1 MAGPGGHGT
10 GPGMMGSFGGEAYV
24 GLELSPEQRNKIAE
38 IQQAT
43 AKEQWQLMGAMHEQG
58 YRMHG
63 IAGPGAFDEA
73 AARKSFDAMTET
85 RKAMFE
91 MQVEARKKRRRG
103 ADAATAR
110 AAASIRGAPTDS
122 ARRANRRAAS
132 AAPRRSAPRAA
143 RLTARL
149 RTPSPRRCQHVL
161 TAASKSRDPSA
172 TASCFRVVTPGRRE
186 PAGIGDTHLRSPSW
200 PARCSPPP
208 TSR

>member
-1 MAGPGGHGT
+1 MKRMLIGLGVAASVLGAGLVAAQPYGMGPGMMNGYGPGAGYGMGAGFMAGPGGHGM

-43 AKEQWQLMGAMHEQG
+43 AKAQWQLMGAMHEQG

-91 MQVEARKKRRRG
+91 IQVEARKKFDAVLTPQQREQLRRYW
-103 ADAATAR
+103 
-110 AAASIRGAPTDS
+110 S
-122 ARRANRRAAS
+122 AR
-132 AAPRRSAPRAA
+132 
-143 RLTARL
+143 
-149 RTPSPRRCQHVL
+149 
-161 TAASKSRDPSA
+161 
-172 TASCFRVVTPGRRE
+172 
-186 PAGIGDTHLRSPSW
+186 
-200 PARCSPPP
+200 
-208 TSR
+208 